1 MAYCSLQQN
10 DNYKKY
16 KSCYDKET
24 LIRIAKTWNRF
35 YPEKSI
41 GSIYKLT
48 HRELWN
54 ILNEHF
60 KPICGDNDEIC
71 WVEKM
76 HMQNDNKIK
85 DSLLPETPNEWL
97 QNPHTWLTNFNI
109 EDVMF
114 QYEKVNPHFK
124 FLGVYPVDFR
134 STEYNGS
141 CLYKETCNLN
151 MLELLK
157 KNIQY
162 IGMVINLDKQNEPG
176 SHWVALFICIDPK
189 QSCFGAYYY
198 DSYSGNPPHTVEQFM
213 KDLQKQAK
221 GIAKS
226 MPFKLEYNK
235 IRHQYGGSEC
245 GMFSMMFIIRWMD
258 NVKKYNHVSMND
270 IVNIKITDNDVF
282 KLRKVFFRPYYQ
294 FKKELHNVK

>member
-24 LIRIAKTWNRF
+24 LIRIAKAWNRF

-41 GSIYKLT
+41 DTISKLT
-48 HRELWN
+48 HRQLWN
-54 ILNEHF
+54 ILNEKF

-71 WVEKM
+71 WVEKINLN
-76 HMQNDNKIK
+76 NDTKVK
-85 DSLLPETPNEWL
+85 DSLLPETPKEWL
-97 QNPHTWLTNFNI
+97 NNPHTWLTNFNI

-114 QYEKVNPHFK
+114 QYEKVNPNFK

-141 CLYKETCNLN
+141 CLYKETCTLN
-151 MLELLK
+151 MVELLK
-157 KNIQY
+157 KGIQY

-198 DSYSGNPPHTVEQFM
+198 DSYSGNPPHTVEEFM

-221 GIAKS
+221 QITLRV
-226 MPFKLEYNK
+226 PFKLDFNK
-235 IRHQYGGSEC
+235 VRHQYGGSEC

-258 NVKKYNHVSMND
+258 NIKKRAHVTMND
-270 IVNIKITDNDVF
+270 IVNVKITDDDVF
-282 KLRKVFFRPYYQ
+282 KMRKVFFRPYYQ
-294 FKKELHNVK
+294 FKKELYKEN